1 MSIPDISD
9 IPIVIDDIPDIPKA
23 EVIPKRIVKHI
34 TEMTE
39 QEREKIFRGCE
50 LSRESYERCKKDY
63 HCKRDRCKEMREENE
78 REEKDR
84 INKLLVLEQRN
95 QILEEHA
102 RASEERINSKE
113 KEFAEYIRRAD
124 ELHNNYK
131 IETDAKIEK
140 LAGLIAQLLKK

>member
-1 MSIPDISD
+1 MQPTTYSVMD
-9 IPIVIDDIPDIPKA
+9 
-23 EVIPKRIVKHI
+23 
-34 TEMTE
+34 MTNEERENHFRQMGGHYYEDYIKKKEEGFYNRCHKTDYCKLE
-39 QEREKIFRGCE
+39 QEKREQ
-50 LSRESYERCKKDY
+50 ES
-63 HCKRDRCKEMREENE
+63 KEKEDLI
-78 REEKDR
+78 KAQ
-84 INKLLVLEQRN
+84 IILVEQRN